1 MSKRMLIDATHEEET
16 RVAVVDGNRLV
27 EFDYESKLRKQ
38 LKGSIFLAKITRVEP
53 SLQAAFVNFGG
64 NRHGFLPFSEIH
76 PDYFRIP
83 IADREALLAEQK
95 EAIAAANAAEEA
107 AIAAEEAALERQ
119 EAIARGEIPAEPEPE
134 EVEEAPEEEASEEAD
149 EADDLEEE
157 ADSDEEPDDE
167 AEDDAE
173 EEEAEADSD
182 EAEDG
187 AEEEGEEVAAS
198 AQSEEEGEAAEGENA
213 AEASEEG
220 QPEGG
225 SRSRRSRGR
234 GRHRRSRHDRKLVYK
249 VIAGIDAETLE
260 FTGTHESEPALFEL
274 EQAQKIKEKAEA
286 REDVVRARLWGR
298 ENDTEGAPQLR
309 SIWVALR
316 EDNPEPE
323 VSADAPSEAEPRAEG
338 EESGEGRGKGRGRG
352 RGRGRFQSNGGRGR
366 GRSGGRGGP
375 RQAFHNRQVE
385 VLGGDGVDSDQSY
398 RLNMHRNYKIQE
410 VIKRGQIMLIQVQ
423 KEERGNKGAAVTTYL
438 SLPGRYCVLM
448 PNSPRGGGVSRKIA
462 SIAERKRMRE
472 ILSDLPMPDGM
483 SVILRTAGVA
493 REQDEIK
500 RDLDYLTR
508 LWDNIRD
515 LTLQSSAPAGIYEES
530 NLVKRAVRDIY
541 SSDIEEIL
549 VAGEKAYTDASNF
562 MKMLMP
568 THIDRVKQYS
578 DEKMPLLHRYQVE
591 NQIAE
596 MGDPQVTL
604 RSGGYLVIHP
614 TEALVSVDVNSG
626 RATKER
632 HIEETALKTNLE
644 AADEVARQLRLRDLG
659 GLIVID
665 FIDMEDGRNNAKV
678 ERRLKEALS
687 NDRARIQ
694 IGRISSFGL
703 LELSRQRLNPS
714 VTEAQFEKCS
724 HCQGVGVVRTVDSA
738 SILALRSLEEEGI
751 RNRSSE
757 VILSVPNAVA
767 IYILNNKRT
776 MLADIER
783 RYEFSVLIRVDDE
796 LAPTGFKV
804 ESVKEVVEEESRATR
819 MDDDEYEARPA
830 PEARDDES
838 EDEVNGNVEGAHEG
852 TGLHSSQHD
861 SRRGG
866 RNRGPRR
873 EGGREGN
880 RERAPRP
887 PREPRSDAA
896 PAEGNDT
903 GADASSEG
911 REPNSRNRRGRG
923 SRERGPRREGGRE
936 GGRSQQ
942 STSSAAVPENN
953 AIDAPVADAQPKF
966 RAKRFSSR
974 RPAEAG
980 ETSSIVTSSPSNDQ
994 PQADQSSYANQDSN
1008 DAKKK
1013 GWWNR
1018 LMEK

>member
-1 MSKRMLIDATHEEET
+1 MTKRMLIDATHEEET

-119 EAIARGEIPAEPEPE
+119 EAIARGEIPAEPE
-134 EVEEAPEEEASEEAD
+134 VEEAADTSESEED
-149 EADDLEEE
+149 VSEE
-157 ADSDEEPDDE
+157 ADSDEADESDDQEEDADEE
-167 AEDDAE
+167 ADDDAE
-173 EEEAEADSD
+173 EDDGETDDAEDDTED
-182 EAEDG
+182 EAE
-187 AEEEGEEVAAS
+187 EPVAAET
-198 AQSEEEGEAAEGENA
+198 APEAETAEGESTEEA
-213 AEASEEG
+213 AGEEG
-220 QPEGG
+220 QAEGEPRG
-225 SRSRRSRGR
+225 RNRSRRGR
-234 GRHRRSRHDRKLVYK
+234 RRRHDRKLVYK
-249 VIAGIDAETLE
+249 VIAGIDEETLE
-260 FTGTHESEPALFEL
+260 FTSTHETEPQTFEL
-274 EQAQKIKEKAEA
+274 ELAQKIKEKAEA

-298 ENDTEGAPQLR
+298 ENDSEGAPQLR

-323 VSADAPSEAEPRAEG
+323 AQPEAQGEGERSEG
-338 EESGEGRGKGRGRG
+338 EEAGEGRGKGRGRG
-352 RGRGRFQSNGGRGR
+352 RGRGRFQNGGRGR

-472 ILSDLPMPDGM
+472 ILSDLPMPEGM

-493 REQDEIK
+493 REQEEIK

-568 THIDRVKQYS
+568 THIDRVKHYA

-757 VILSVPNAVA
+757 VILTVPNDIA
-767 IYILNNKRT
+767 IYILNNKRA

-783 RYEFSVLIRVDDE
+783 RYDFSVLIRVDDE

-830 PEARDDES
+830 PEAREEEAEDD
-838 EDEVNGNVEGAHEG
+838 VNGNVEGAHEG
-852 TGLHSSQHD
+852 TGLHSSQHE

-873 EGGREGN
+873 EGGREGGRDGN
-880 RERAPRP
+880 RERGQRA
-887 PREPRSDAA
+887 EPRN
-896 PAEGNDT
+896 EGN
-903 GADASSEG
+903 ASEGEASEG
-911 REPNSRNRRGRG
+911 REQNSRNRRGRNSS
-923 SRERGPRREGGRE
+923 SRGRGPRREGGRE
-936 GGRSQQ
+936 QTGEQTTAPAEQ
-942 STSSAAVPENN
+942 NN
-953 AIDAPVADAQPKF
+953 AGEVPIADAQPKF
-966 RAKRFSSR
+966 RAKRFQSR
-974 RPAEAG
+974 RPAESADAS
-980 ETSSIVTSSPSNDQ
+980 TIVTSSPSNDQ
-994 PQADQSSYANQDSN
+994 PPADQSSYSSEEGG